1 MGLHGDRQ
9 AAERSVGLAIIQISF
24 MDPCPRFVTLQP
36 TFQVTINPIDVDFPR
51 VDRQATKNPVGMQ
64 MNETSNR
71 RPAKSRRRGASAVEF
86 AVVAPIFFLFVFGLV
101 EFGRMVMVRQSVTNA
116 AREGCREATLAT
128 TISRA
133 NVETTVRSYLQ
144 DVISGASSPGV
155 VRVGINAGGST
166 SGDLNLVASGAPIT
180 VDVEVDFANI
190 SWVPSPILSA
200 IGAPVISAD
209 STQNRE

>member
-1 MGLHGDRQ
+1 MGLRGDRQ
-9 AAERSVGLAIIQISF
+9 AAERRAGLAIIRTAF
-24 MDPCPRFVTLQP
+24 MDPFPRFAQVQP
-36 TFQVTINPIDVDFPR
+36 TFQMFVKSIDVDFGR
-51 VDRQATKNPVGMQ
+51 NNRQPTNFQAGVQ
-64 MNETSNR
+64 MKKAHNNS
-71 RPAKSRRRGASAVEF
+71 PAKSRRRGASAVEF

-133 NVETTVRSYLQ
+133 NVEATVRSYLQ
-144 DVISGASSPGV
+144 DVISGASNPGV
-155 VRVGINAGGST
+155 VRVGINAGGSA
-166 SGDLNLVASGAPIT
+166 SGDLILLASGTPIT

-190 SWVPSPILSA
+190 SWVPVNILSV